1 MFAWMLIIILLLVFM
16 RVPIVFSIGIG
27 SLFYCLI
34 AKIDLIVLAQ
44 RMTVTIDN
52 FTFLAIPFFLLAGN
66 LMNIGGITQRI
77 FNFSRSLVG
86 WIKGGLGHVVV
97 VSSMIFAGLSGSAIA
112 DAIGLGKIEIDIMTK
127 AKYDREFSSALT
139 LAASTIGPII
149 PPSITMI
156 IYAMVSS
163 QSIGRLLI
171 AGLFPGIVMGLCL
184 MFMVYMIAKKR
195 NYPTDPWPG
204 FKAIFLHFRQAII
217 PLLTPLIILCGI
229 SFGWFT
235 ATEAGVVAA
244 IYAFLVGLIVYR
256 MLTWKSIIEALK
268 DTVFSSA
275 TIGVVIAICGVF
287 SWIVALEGVPQAL
300 ASFIF
305 SITTN
310 KFLILLLLNVVILV
324 LGCFIDAGPLVVMLV
339 PVLIPLIE
347 QMGISL
353 IHFGVIIVVNV
364 IIGTVTPP
372 VGTCLFAITKVS
384 GLSMQRIVP
393 SLLPFLFMLM
403 IALILITY
411 IPQISMFLPN
421 LLFK

>member
-1 MFAWMLIIILLLVFM
+1 MFAWMILVILLLVFM

-27 SLFYCLI
+27 SLFYCLMS
-34 AKIDLIVLAQ
+34 KIDLIVLAQ

-66 LMNIGGITQRI
+66 LMNTGGITERI
-77 FNFSRSLVG
+77 FKFARSLVG
-86 WIKGGLGHVVV
+86 WIKGGLGHVAIVA
-97 VSSMIFAGLSGSAIA
+97 SMIFAGLSGSAIA

-127 AKYDREFSSALT
+127 AKYDREFSSALV
-139 LAASTIGPII
+139 LASSTIGPII

-163 QSIGRLLI
+163 QSIGKLLI
-171 AGLFPGIVMGLCL
+171 AGLFPGVLMGLCL
-184 MFMVYMIAKKR
+184 MLMVFIIAKKR
-195 NYPTDPWPG
+195 NYPTDSWPG
-204 FKAIFLHFRQAII
+204 LKTIFIDFCQAII
-217 PLLTPLIILCGI
+217 PLLTPLIILGGI

-244 IYAFLVGLIVYR
+244 VYALLVGLFVYR
-256 MLTWKSIIEALK
+256 LLSWKTIIEAFK
-268 DTVFSSA
+268 DTAFSTA

-300 ASFIF
+300 ANFIF

-310 KFLILLLLNVVILV
+310 KILILLILNIVILI

-339 PVLIPLIE
+339 PVLLPLVE
-347 QMGISL
+347 GMGINL

-364 IIGTVTPP
+364 IIGTITPP

-384 GLSMQRIVP
+384 ELPMQRVVP
-393 SLLPFLFMLM
+393 SLLPFLFMLVV
-403 IALILITY
+403 ALGLITY